1 MAGES
6 PVALLPINV
15 WLAGRSYR
23 IRIPA
28 TEEAAV
34 RRAVKEADQ
43 KIIELR
49 QHYAGRD
56 DQDFI
61 AMALLMYATAEAGSS
76 AARYQEAEISEMIRR
91 IDKALEREGK
101 GSPAGDDSAG
111 L

>member
-1 MAGES
+1 MAGET
-6 PVALLPINV
+6 PVALMPINV

-56 DQDFI
+56 DQDFV
-61 AMALLMYATAEAGSS
+61 AMALLMYATAEAGNN
-76 AARYQEAEISEMIRR
+76 AGRYQEAEISEIIRR
-91 IDKALEREGK
+91 IDKALER
-101 GSPAGDDSAG
+101 AGESSGEDEEAG
-111 L
+111 RA